1 MIRALFLTLLVGS
14 LATACASK
22 SDIADLESSMIEEIR
37 SLDARQESLASEIR
51 ELRGALID
59 TLGAQERQVLTGRGE
74 LNRRLQRL
82 SERMAQ
88 LTELAGQNQRLL
100 AQLRAEGVPSRA
112 PGGGPEGLPEE
123 EDGESADTIRSEAD
137 TTPAEPGGPGG
148 DAGAQELYEASL
160 QQLRRGSFETARAG
174 LGEFLE
180 LYPDHELAPDAQFYI
195 AETYVRGEDPDA
207 ALEEYAR
214 VLELYPESR
223 RAPSALYRSGLVE
236 LERDNVSDA
245 LSFFSRVVRGY
256 PESDE
261 AELARDQMDRLED

>member
-1 MIRALFLTLLVGS
+1 
-14 LATACASK
+14 
-22 SDIADLESSMIEEIR
+22 MIEEIR

-100 AQLRAEGVPSRA
+100 AQLRSEGVPSRA
-112 PGGGPEGLPEE
+112 PGGGPDGVPNEGEE
-123 EDGESADTIRSEAD
+123 GEGAD
-137 TTPAEPGGPGG
+137 TTRSEDDAAPADPGGPGG

-214 VLELYPESR
+214 VLELYPDSP

-256 PESDE
+256 PDSDE